1 MSWRAPAP
9 FGAKAEAMSNNASF
23 ETADRGTH
31 VKIVVVSLIASIAV
45 LAVGITA
52 RSNWADDPMV
62 KVQAKGPPIKAGQ
75 PVIVTDTGS
84 SVVR

>member
-1 MSWRAPAP
+1 MTRAHAL
-9 FGAKAEAMSNNASF
+9 GAGARAMNNASF

-31 VKIVVVSLIASIAV
+31 VKIVVVSLILSIAV

-52 RSNWADDPMV
+52 RTDWTDDTTAR
-62 KVQAKGPPIKAGQ
+62 VQAKGPAIKAGQ
-75 PVIVTDTGS
+75 PVVVTHSTT